1 MVKTYDAKIVIKR
14 DDHMKTFVTY
24 WRTVTTDCPSEAIT
38 LALKGFGKLR
48 ADESVA
54 TVHLTPKDYVLH

>member
-1 MVKTYDAKIVIKR
+1 
-14 DDHMKTFVTY
+14 MKTFVTY